1 LISHKAPRERR
12 EEENISGMFMVKVF
26 EPKIVGFL
34 CNWCSYEAADSAGR
48 SRSPYP
54 ANLLT
59 VRIPCSGR
67 TDPEFVTEAFAQGAD
82 GVLILG
88 CPPGDCHYKEGN
100 YRGYARYALL
110 KRMLPQFG
118 IGKERLHLAWVSAS
132 EGEKFVQVVTEMVE
146 TIRRLGPLRKAQ
158 A

>member
-1 LISHKAPRERR
+1 M
-12 EEENISGMFMVKVF
+12 GVF

-48 SRSPYP
+48 SRSVYP
-54 ANLLT
+54 ANLLV
-59 VRIPCSGR
+59 VRVPCSGR
-67 TDPEFVTEAFAQGAD
+67 AEPELVTEAFAEGAD

-100 YRGYARYALL
+100 YSGYARYALL

-118 IGKERLHLAWVSAS
+118 IREERLHLAWVSAS
-132 EGEKFVQVVTEMVE
+132 EGEKFVQVVSEMVE
-146 TIRRLGPLRKAQ
+146 AIRRLGPLMRPHAD
-158 A
+158 